1 MRGKK
6 ATKNIFSSLLL
17 QVVTIICGFIVPKLI
32 IGQYGSNVN
41 GLIVSITQFLAYITL
56 LEAGFGPVVKAILY
70 KPIANKNKKEIENIL
85 KASEKFFKKIS
96 LIFIIYIIIL
106 ILIYPIIV
114 NSPFNRFFTMLLI
127 IVISIST
134 FAEYF
139 FGMTYMLFL
148 QAEQEIYIISYIQII
163 TKIVNTIMIMIL
175 IYFKCD
181 ILIVKLVSSMIFVL
195 KPFIQNIYVKKKFN
209 INLNDSDSNFEIKR
223 KWDGLAQHIAYV
235 IQTNTDTTV
244 LAIFSTVSEVSVYSV
259 YMLIINGIRN
269 LITAFSSGI
278 EATFGD
284 MIAKGEKE
292 TLKEN
297 FKSYEF
303 LYYMIITII
312 CICTI
317 ILVIPFVKVYT
328 KGISDVNY
336 VREKFAIIIILSEFV
351 YSIRKPYNSLVLAAG
366 HFRETQIGAW
376 IESISNIIISCMLV
390 SKYGMVGVAIG
401 TLVSISIRTIEIIY
415 YASKRILERP
425 VKEVC
430 KKVIPLVCASV
441 PVLFICQNLVKM
453 NIDSFAGVIIYSIV
467 VLIIATLIISVSNFL
482 WNKEEAKKVFN
493 KLKNIALGGL

>member
-70 KPIANKNKKEIENIL
+70 KPIANKNKEEIQNIL
-85 KASEKFFKKIS
+85 RASEKFFKKIS
-96 LIFIIYIIIL
+96 LVFVMYIVIL
-106 ILIYPIIV
+106 VLIYPVIV
-114 NSPFNRFFTMLLI
+114 NSPFNRFFTTLLI

-134 FAEYF
+134 FAGYF

-401 TLVSISIRTIEIIY
+401 TLVSISIR
-415 YASKRILERP
+415 ILERP